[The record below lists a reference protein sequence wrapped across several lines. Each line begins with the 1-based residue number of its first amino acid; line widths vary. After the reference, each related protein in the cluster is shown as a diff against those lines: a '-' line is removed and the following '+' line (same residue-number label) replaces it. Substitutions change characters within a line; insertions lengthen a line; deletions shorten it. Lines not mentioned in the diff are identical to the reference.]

1 MMSTRRTGAVLALA
15 LAFLLITSSAVPA
28 GYSPRRAGSKRITAR
43 HRVITKRVSSKA
55 RRRVAAKPA
64 RLRKS
69 SSPVARATLGSIVTA
84 AKVVP
89 AAPPVA
95 NALSQY
101 NGSAGTTIT
110 ITGTGFGVQKRDSIV
125 WFNGVKARFVTWTD
139 TSIDFLVP
147 SGVGAGYVGIQNSA
161 GMSNGL
167 YLIPFDS
174 PVVAGLSANAAAVG
188 SDITI
193 SGSTFEPTQG
203 TGWVSFNGTAGT
215 VKSWSDTQIVVTVPQ
230 GATSGYVGVVQ
241 HDITSNGVMFDP
253 FVQPSV
259 STLSTQYA
267 LIGDSITLSGTGF
280 GTTSQQVVLNGVSY
294 TPSSWT
300 DTSVTFAVPAG
311 ATSGYCGVVRDG
323 HVSNGVYL
331 FVAPRITSTSAT
343 WASPLSQVTVTGQ
356 GFGAT
361 DGQYFQL
368 LYNGTRV
375 TADAWSDTSV
385 TFTVPSGAVAGYIG
399 FTDSQGAATSNGVWL
414 DIIQRANITS
424 VSATDTSVSTTI
436 TVAGTGFGAAG
447 SGQVLL
453 AGQPLTVVSWS
464 DTQIVAL
471 TPATPVYGYVSVFKN
486 GVDSNG
492 VLLNV
497 HP

>member
-1 MMSTRRTGAVLALA
+1 MS
-15 LAFLLITSSAVPA
+15 I
-28 GYSPRRAGSKRITAR
+28 
-43 HRVITKRVSSKA
+43 
-55 RRRVAAKPA
+55 
-64 RLRKS
+64 RLRKT
-69 SSPVARATLGSIVTA
+69 PAATPRITLGSIVTA
-84 AKVVP
+84 AKVVV
-89 AAPPVA
+89 AAPPVV
-95 NALSQY
+95 NALSKP
-101 NGSAGTTIT
+101 NGAPGTTVT
-110 ITGTGFGVQKRDSIV
+110 ITGTGFGAQKRDSIV
-125 WFNGVKARFVTWTD
+125 WFNGVRAQFVTWSD
-139 TSIDFLVP
+139 TSIDFIVP
-147 SGVGAGYVGIQNSA
+147 AGVGTGYVGIQNSA

-167 YLIPFDS
+167 YFIPFNS
-174 PVVAGLSANAAAVG
+174 PTVTQLSASAAAVG

-193 SGSTFEPTQG
+193 TGNTFEATQG
-203 TGWVSFNGTAGT
+203 SGWVSFGGTAGV

-230 GATSGYVGVVQ
+230 GAPSDYVGVVQ
-241 HDITSNGVMFDP
+241 HEISSNGTMFYP
-253 FVQPSV
+253 FVQPNV

-267 LIGDSITLSGTGF
+267 LIGDSITLTGTGF
-280 GTTSQQVVLNGVSY
+280 GATAQQVVLNGVAC
-294 TPSSWT
+294 TASSWT

-311 ATSGYCGVVRDG
+311 SASGYCGVVRDG

-343 WASPLSQVTVTGQ
+343 WSSPLSQVTVTGQ

-361 DGQYFQL
+361 DGQNFRL

-399 FTDSQGAATSNGVWL
+399 FTDALGAATSNGVWL

-424 VSATDTSVSTTI
+424 VSATDTSVSATL
-436 TVAGTGFGAAG
+436 TVTGTGFGAAG

-453 AGQPLTVVSWS
+453 AGQPMTVVSWS
-464 DTQIVAL
+464 DTQIVVV
-471 TPATPVYGYVSVFKN
+471 TPATPVYGYVSVFKS